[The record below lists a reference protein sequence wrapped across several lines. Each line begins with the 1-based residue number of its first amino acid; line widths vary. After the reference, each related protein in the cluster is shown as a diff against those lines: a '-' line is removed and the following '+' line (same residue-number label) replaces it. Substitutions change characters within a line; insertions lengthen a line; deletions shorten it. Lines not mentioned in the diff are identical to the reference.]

1 MVRWQDIQDMLEWR
15 GSSGRNRSDTSAV
28 TAVFLTGAMIGVAT
42 GLLLAPQSG
51 EETRARIRQKAK
63 DKMDR
68 AKGRAGQVT
77 DTARE
82 RAGQAA
88 EAAGQAARSTIAG
101 DDNRTTRQGRRRS
114 STDNGDELL
123 P

>member
-15 GSSGRNRSDTSAV
+15 TSGSGRNRPDTSAV

-51 EETRARIRQKAK
+51 EETRARIRQKAR

-68 AKGRAGQVT
+68 AKRRAGRAQDAAG
-77 DTARE
+77 E
-82 RAGQAA
+82 RFNQAA
-88 EAAGQAARSTIAG
+88 EVTGSTVTG
-101 DDNRTTRQGRRRS
+101 GDNRSTRQGRRRS
-114 STDNGDELL
+114 STDNDDELL

>member
-15 GSSGRNRSDTSAV
+15 GGGSRSRPDTSAV

-63 DKMDR
+63 EKMDR
-68 AKGRAGQVT
+68 AKGRAGRVS

-82 RAGQAA
+82 NIGQAA
-88 EAAGQAARSTIAG
+88 EATGSTVAG
-101 DDNRTTRQGRRRS
+101 DDNRSTRQGRRRS
-114 STDNGDELL
+114 AGGNGDELL